1 MSIFLIFLRF
11 LHCKVLPGKV
21 RESFRSSS
29 FSVCH
34 DRQDT
39 NIKVLCKRI
48 NALNERVTAGGGV
61 KSDRLISC
69 KSSPSGDSLSEQ
81 ESELD
86 SHCEHSPTR
95 PKKNKLA
102 RREVHKLLLHSAPSR
117 KCRCVSQS
125 AVTAAM
131 PSSLGSALCF
141 KFNSLSL
148 ELVLVAR
155 QMQFNSIN
163 QIESQANPILQRA
176 CLVAAPLPP
185 FPLICCPAFVV
196 LSAVKLNSSTL
207 CSMAQNR
214 SLS

>member
-1 MSIFLIFLRF
+1 M
-11 LHCKVLPGKV
+11 
-21 RESFRSSS
+21 
-29 FSVCH
+29 
-34 DRQDT
+34 
-39 NIKVLCKRI
+39 
-48 NALNERVTAGGGV
+48 
-61 KSDRLISC
+61 ISC
-69 KSSPSGDSLSEQ
+69 KSSPSGDSVSAQ

-102 RREVHKLLLHSAPSR
+102 RREVHKLLQHSAPSR
-117 KCRCVSQS
+117 KCCCVSQS

-176 CLVAAPLPP
+176 CLVAASTP
-185 FPLICCPAFVV
+185 FDLLSSIRCPVSCQIEFQHIMLNGAEQESQ
-196 LSAVKLNSSTL
+196 LSSNSHTNTHMNIRACL
-207 CSMAQNR
+207 CEQQFEYIPGVFPFDTITDDALAKADGR
-214 SLS
+214 TRD

>member
-1 MSIFLIFLRF
+1 M
-11 LHCKVLPGKV
+11 
-21 RESFRSSS
+21 
-29 FSVCH
+29 
-34 DRQDT
+34 
-39 NIKVLCKRI
+39 
-48 NALNERVTAGGGV
+48 

-117 KCRCVSQS
+117 KCCCVSQS

-131 PSSLGSALCF
+131 PSSIGSALCF
-141 KFNSLSL
+141 KFNSLFV
-148 ELVLVAR
+148 LVLVAR

-176 CLVAAPLPP
+176 CLVAAPSPTP
-185 FPLICCPAFVV
+185 FDLLSSIRCPVSCQIEFQHIMLNGAEQESQ
-196 LSAVKLNSSTL
+196 LSSNTHTHEYTCVSVRAAVRVYPQCISI
-207 CSMAQNR
+207 
-214 SLS
+214 